1 MNNLSFE
8 KYTKNMNEYI
18 LEGLDNSKLL
28 DNRSQ
33 VIYDENGNLSKD
45 IINKYNKYGF
55 YVFENIVK
63 IDELNVLKE
72 EVDKVIDGAPISP
85 GSKLDKKGEPA
96 LFRDLRKEPYIYAKP
111 LSDPLGGTKLNK
123 GRHPS
128 KMKAPKPKKNSPEF
142 TVKMLHGNL
151 HLMKSALRLYGHPDL
166 LKIASNI
173 LGDDFVPYNEVSF
186 IKEPGLGPSIA
197 WHRDGTTHWESED
210 WDLNAHGFNFMIQLY
225 PSTPANCVW
234 VIPGSHKEKYIDIP
248 KLIQKSGTDQIKN
261 AVPMTCNAGDVF
273 MMNRQILHGS
283 FANTS
288 KERRVTINEGFFPR
302 KRVRNITV
310 THLDGRVETF
320 DDKRINERSKMIAY
334 GINARSNFY
343 RNEKKFNYKHL
354 SEKIKIIDFSK
365 NSWSF
370 DLKDYNILDM
380 YL

>member
-1 MNNLSFE
+1 
-8 KYTKNMNEYI
+8 
-18 LEGLDNSKLL
+18 
-28 DNRSQ
+28 
-33 VIYDENGNLSKD
+33 
-45 IINKYNKYGF
+45 
-55 YVFENIVK
+55 
-63 IDELNVLKE
+63 
-72 EVDKVIDGAPISP
+72 
-85 GSKLDKKGEPA
+85 
-96 LFRDLRKEPYIYAKP
+96 
-111 LSDPLGGTKLNK
+111 
-123 GRHPS
+123 
-128 KMKAPKPKKNSPEF
+128 MKAPKPKKNSPEF

-166 LKIASNI
+166 LKIASDI

-273 MMNRQILHGS
+273 IMNRQILHGS

-343 RNEKKFNYKHL
+343 RNEKKFNYRHL